1 MTRLYDELHAAEEH
15 INSLKTKEAQ
25 DEYEESVLKA
35 IEDKIAELKSAFG
48 KKLSLVVPSPVSSR
62 LTQS

>member
-35 IEDKIAELKSAFG
+35 IEDKIAELKSA
-48 KKLSLVVPSPVSSR
+48 LSQYEETKSLIED
-62 LTQS
+62 LED